1 MGIVDIGQQIPSI
14 LFRTIEEEFL
24 DGTYT
29 TDFMEGFEKRKS
41 EKK

>member
-1 MGIVDIGQQIPSI
+1 MIDILS
-14 LFRTIEEEFL
+14 EEEFL